1 MKEQSEYVHAEYKV
15 LCGSKEMTEIKQ
27 VMIHLDSYT
36 EEELNLLDDA
46 EILQMWVNNIL
57 DNQIENDVERLG
69 EMTLTETGA
78 EHPLGRSVCELKIFV
93 EHPPSWGRGDVINE
107 LFNVVNEITEDTRII
122 ILGAIKI

>member
-1 MKEQSEYVHAEYKV
+1 MTYLHAEYKV
-15 LCGSKEMTEIKQ
+15 LSGSKEMAEIKQ
-27 VMIHLDSYT
+27 VMRHLDSYT

-78 EHPLGRSVCELKIFV
+78 KHPLGRSVCELRVFV
-93 EHPPSWGRGDVINE
+93 EHPPSWDLGQVVDE
-107 LFNVVNEITEDTRII
+107 LMRVVNEITEDTRII
-122 ILGAIKI
+122 ILATIKK